1 MLTSFV
7 AEKEG
12 NPVER
17 GNADQCVDDSGDK
30 CEIRTKDGCYQVEV
44 QNSHQTPVQAADNH
58 QDEYQ
63 FFQSN
68 HSFRRYF
75 ATKPEKYDIIF
86 MSMCKSMEILSRG
99 CMT

>member
-1 MLTSFV
+1 MLTAFV

-17 GNADQCVDDSGDK
+17 GNAHQRVDDSGDK

-75 ATKPEKYDIIF
+75 ATNAEKYDIIF
-86 MSMCKSMEILSRG
+86 IRMHKTI
-99 CMT
+99 